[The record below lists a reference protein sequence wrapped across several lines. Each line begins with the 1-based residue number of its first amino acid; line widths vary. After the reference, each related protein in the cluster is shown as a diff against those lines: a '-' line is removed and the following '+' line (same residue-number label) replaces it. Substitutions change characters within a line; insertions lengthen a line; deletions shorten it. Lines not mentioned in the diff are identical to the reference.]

1 MQKIILKQSV
11 VFPGADYEVM
21 LENVKSTIPLHSHD
35 FDELNFVF
43 GGTGLHTIDKEKY
56 PLMRGDVFVIHGNQK
71 HGIANP
77 SKLRM
82 INVLFS
88 RDKFKKLAIDFRYL
102 HGFRALFELE
112 PRCRID
118 HKFESKLHLDSGKL
132 NYFSKLLN
140 MMEDECDSIRE
151 GYKITVE
158 SIFKLIVVNLCRCY
172 SKSEVPQSK
181 VLLKISDAINFME
194 NNFIENISVPRL
206 AEKTGMPVSSFHRIF
221 KEILGCSPIGYLIR
235 LRIEKAAELLAKGN
249 VRVIDAAFAT
259 GFENSSY
266 FSKKFKEVMGI
277 TPIKYKKNNRL

>member
-1 MQKIILKQSV
+1 MPEIVLKQSL
-11 VFPGADYEVM
+11 VFPGSDYEVI

-71 HGIANP
+71 HGIAKP

-88 RDKFKKLAIDFRYL
+88 RDKFKKSAKDFRNI

-112 PRCRID
+112 PRCRKD
-118 HKFESKLHLDSGKL
+118 HEFKSKLHLDAGNL

-140 MMEDECDSIRE
+140 LMEDECDSIRE

-172 SKSEVPQSK
+172 SKSEAPESK
-181 VLLKISDAINFME
+181 VLLKTSAAIDYME
-194 NNFIENISVPRL
+194 NNFAENISVSIL
-206 AEKTGMPVSSFHRIF
+206 AKKTDLSVSSFHRIF
-221 KEILGCSPIGYLIR
+221 KEIMGCAPIDYLIR
-235 LRIEKAAELLAKGN
+235 LRIEKATELLAKGN
-249 VRVIDAAFAT
+249 IRVIDAAMAA

-266 FSKKFKEVMGI
+266 FSRKFKEIMGT
-277 TPIKYKKNNRL
+277 TPVRYSKR

>member
-1 MQKIILKQSV
+1 MPEIVLKHSL
-11 VFPGADYEVM
+11 VFPDSDFEVI

-71 HGIANP
+71 HGIATP

-88 RDKFKKLAIDFRYL
+88 RNKFKKLSKSFRNI

-112 PRCRID
+112 PRCRKD
-118 HKFESKLHLDSGKL
+118 HEFKSKLHLDVESL

-140 MMEDECDSIRE
+140 MMEDECDNIRE

-158 SIFKLIVVNLCRCY
+158 SIFKLIVVNLCRSY
-172 SKSEVPQSK
+172 SESKTPESK
-181 VLLKISDAINFME
+181 VLLKISSAINFME
-194 NNFIENISVPRL
+194 NNFAENISVSLL
-206 AEKTGMPVSSFHRIF
+206 AEKSGMAVSSFHRIF
-221 KEILGCSPIGYLIR
+221 KEIMGCAPIDYLIR
-235 LRIEKAAELLAKGN
+235 LRIEKSAELLAKNN
-249 VRVIDAAFAT
+249 VKVIDVAMAT

-266 FSKKFKEVMGI
+266 FSRKFKEVMGI
-277 TPIKYKKNNRL
+277 TPVKYKKK